1 MKTYTALIVKK
12 LSTRLGQFSVD
23 TFASFTG
30 YLEVVRENWL
40 DSASFPGKFALS
52 EWAEESWNPRDRA
65 GQIHSTS
72 LTGDVTSE
80 IAEDD

>member
-30 YLEVVRENWL
+30 HLEVVREIWV

-52 EWAEESWNPRDRA
+52 E
-65 GQIHSTS
+65 
-72 LTGDVTSE
+72 
-80 IAEDD
+80 